1 MVRRVALVVLALGL
15 GGPMAGCNSNP
26 PPRPM
31 PQPMT
36 QSTSQS
42 MPQQATPRSQQAQ
55 TQEQPAEREAQ
66 TTRTAERPSD
76 APAAARSAEP
86 PATPATPVVVQ
97 SDEPGWYRPGVFELE
112 GVEHRAFAVTA
123 ADVREAR
130 SEAMRLAYDAY
141 PRGQV
146 AAHEAVRLADGS
158 WRFYVLMAAGG

>member
-1 MVRRVALVVLALGL
+1 MVRLVMCLGALAGAFA
-15 GGPMAGCNSNP
+15 GMGGCNSNP

-31 PQPMT
+31 PQPLT

-42 MPQQATPRSQQAQ
+42 TSQQATPRTQQAQ
-55 TQEQPAEREAQ
+55 TQEQPADREAQ
-66 TTRTAERPSD
+66 ATRTAERPSD
-76 APAAARSAEP
+76 APAAARSAEQ
-86 PATPATPVVVQ
+86 AAA
-97 SDEPGWYRPGVFELE
+97 SAEPNWYRPGVFELE

-130 SEAMRLAYDAY
+130 SAAMRLAYDAY